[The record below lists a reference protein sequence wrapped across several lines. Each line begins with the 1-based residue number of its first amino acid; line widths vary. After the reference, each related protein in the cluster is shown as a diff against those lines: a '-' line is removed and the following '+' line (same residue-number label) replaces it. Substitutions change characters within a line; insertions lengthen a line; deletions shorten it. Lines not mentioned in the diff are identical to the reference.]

1 MRMTKFTSILF
12 LLIIFVS
19 CENENSSPSTSDSK
33 ELDFISAVDISSF
46 PEISNTQP
54 AFYDLKGNQSDFL
67 TLLKSQGVNTI
78 RLRLW
83 VNPKNEHSSFLEV
96 KQFSQTLKSKGF
108 QIWLT
113 VHYSDIWAD
122 PSQQIIPK
130 DWLNH
135 SFSELKEEVYHYTE
149 KIIQE
154 IEPDFVQI
162 GNEINNGFLHPFG
175 DIFNNHQQFLEL
187 LDTGILAVRKT
198 SSTTKI
204 ILHYAGIKGSDW
216 FFNEIKD
223 LDYDIIGLSYYPIWH
238 GKDLN
243 ALKDDLQLLSN
254 LYNKDILIAET
265 AYPFRLDWN
274 DWTNNIV
281 GLEEHLILP
290 DYPATQDGQKIFI
303 RKIKEIVK
311 ETKNG
316 LGFCYWGAELIAWNG
331 NKSQEGSSWENQALF
346 DFSNQALPVLEEFHL
361 N

>member
-1 MRMTKFTSILF
+1 MTKFTSILF

-33 ELDFISAVDISSF
+33 ELDFISAADISSF
-46 PEISNTQP
+46 PEISNTNA
-54 AFYDLKGNQSDFL
+54 AFYDLNRNQNDFL
-67 TLLKSQGVNTI
+67 ALLKSQGVNTI
-78 RLRLW
+78 RLRIW
-83 VNPKNEHSSFLEV
+83 VDPKNEHSSFLEV

-108 QIWLT
+108 QIWIT
-113 VHYSDIWAD
+113 VHYSDTWAD
-122 PSQQIIPK
+122 PSQQKTPK
-130 DWLNH
+130 DWLH
-135 SFSELKEEVYHYTE
+135 YSFSELKEEVFHYTE

-154 IEPDFVQI
+154 INPDYIQI

-175 DIFNNHQQFLEL
+175 HIYNNHQQFLEL

-216 FFNEIKD
+216 FFNQIKD

-243 ALKDDLQLLSN
+243 ELKNNLELLSTQHR
-254 LYNKDILIAET
+254 KDILIAET

-290 DYPATQDGQKIFI
+290 DYPATEDGQKNFI

-346 DFSNQALPVLEEFHL
+346 DFSNQALPVLEEFHI